1 MDIRG
6 IDLFSY
12 IDYRLYLEDVF
23 SERKKLDRKYTF
35 GKWAKELGI
44 SSVSGLTMILKGQ
57 RHPGPK
63 LIKKLIEN
71 LKLNEKEADFFTSL
85 VQAKK
90 NAKGDEEVFQVIAQK
105 RVTDI
110 SKKERQVEFKWEMAL
125 IREMLKWKNFN
136 TTKDLSSLPII
147 FQSNEGYQEIIEQM
161 KSSTII
167 KEEKKIIS
175 LNPDYEP
182 QYKLEMSQ
190 FVPLHQE
197 ICDLSDDSYY
207 MPKEQRI
214 LEHVLIN
221 VKKEDLTKARKKL
234 YEFIQEFTDEFD
246 REDGSSDDHQIFN
259 LTTLFF
265 PFTK

>member
-23 SERKKLDRKYTF
+23 NERKKLDRKYTF

-44 SSVSGLTMILKGQ
+44 SSVSGLTMIIKGQ

-63 LIKKLIEN
+63 LLKKLIKN
-71 LKLNEKEADFFTSL
+71 LELNEKEADFFHDL

-90 NAKGDEEVFQVIAQK
+90 NAKGDDEVFQVIAQK

-125 IREMLKWKNFN
+125 IREMLKWDNFN
-136 TTKDLSSLPII
+136 TSKDLESLPII
-147 FQSNEGYQEIIEQM
+147 FQSNEGYKAIVEQM
-161 KSSTII
+161 QEATIV
-167 KEEKKIIS
+167 KDTKGKIT
-175 LNPDYEP
+175 LNEDYSP
-182 QYKLEMSQ
+182 QYKLDLSQ
-190 FVPLHQE
+190 FLPLHRE

-214 LEHVLIN
+214 LEHALIN
-221 VKKEDLTKARKKL
+221 IKREDVLKARKKL
-234 YEFIQEFTDEFD
+234 YEFFHEFTDEFD
-246 REDGSSDDHQIFN
+246 CQDGNSDDHQVFN
-259 LTTLFF
+259 LSALFF
-265 PFTK
+265 PFTR